1 MSCKSTNAR
10 NDPTPVFRYDNMPFC
25 NRFCA
30 VWRTLKSPHKSFIV
44 QIILSVWSSEA
55 REEDILINQKFIIGY
70 DIFLNNRNKGLSQD
84 LYSW

>member
-10 NDPTPVFRYDNMPFC
+10 NDPTPVF
-25 NRFCA
+25 RFCA